1 MVRDPPTQSSWC
13 PTHSPISTE
22 SWFSSSRRR
31 IAYRASMNTTSSPA
45 AAGLMSYGLD
55 LDESFD
61 LLGSLVD
68 SILKGAKHADLPF
81 QQPTRFRS
89 YSTSRPPSR
98 SALKPR
104 HHYSLAPTRSS
115 SETRTQPM
123 TLCQRHAPLFQGPLA
138 RLVIEARGGP
148 TEQQRRHLTLGKRPL
163 DLSPALFPDDCIQL
177 QPRLRAHCHVCRA
190 PHIGAVYREASH
202 SSDAAATCAYQ
213 RTPAEIRSRS
223 TPTRYEA
230 VCDPG
235 LHRRSSQYDDNDR
248 DHDHSDR
255 YAHTRAQAEIV

>member
-1 MVRDPPTQSSWC
+1 MGHVLAPFGHIPVDLVEAPGVRLQTADRDGRPA
-13 PTHSPISTE
+13 PIALGACTFIGLPG
-22 SWFSSSRRR
+22 WVVIGLSRRDR
-31 IAYRASMNTTSSPA
+31 CSPPERRPGAGTSDVLTFRFGEKPVRL
-45 AAGLMSYGLD
+45 AGG
-55 LDESFD
+55 
-61 LLGSLVD
+61 
-68 SILKGAKHADLPF
+68 
-81 QQPTRFRS
+81 
-89 YSTSRPPSR
+89 
-98 SALKPR
+98 
-104 HHYSLAPTRSS
+104 
-115 SETRTQPM
+115 
-123 TLCQRHAPLFQGPLA
+123 
-138 RLVIEARGGP
+138 
-148 TEQQRRHLTLGKRPL
+148 
-163 DLSPALFPDDCIQL
+163 PALFPDDCIQL

>member
-1 MVRDPPTQSSWC
+1 
-13 PTHSPISTE
+13 
-22 SWFSSSRRR
+22 
-31 IAYRASMNTTSSPA
+31 
-45 AAGLMSYGLD
+45 
-55 LDESFD
+55 
-61 LLGSLVD
+61 
-68 SILKGAKHADLPF
+68 
-81 QQPTRFRS
+81 
-89 YSTSRPPSR
+89 
-98 SALKPR
+98 
-104 HHYSLAPTRSS
+104 
-115 SETRTQPM
+115 M

-138 RLVIEARGGP
+138 RLVIEVRGGP
-148 TEQQRRHLTLGKRPL
+148 TEQQRRHLTLGKCPL

-177 QPRLRAHCHVCRA
+177 QPRLRAHCHVCGA

>member
-1 MVRDPPTQSSWC
+1 
-13 PTHSPISTE
+13 
-22 SWFSSSRRR
+22 
-31 IAYRASMNTTSSPA
+31 
-45 AAGLMSYGLD
+45 
-55 LDESFD
+55 
-61 LLGSLVD
+61 
-68 SILKGAKHADLPF
+68 
-81 QQPTRFRS
+81 
-89 YSTSRPPSR
+89 
-98 SALKPR
+98 
-104 HHYSLAPTRSS
+104 
-115 SETRTQPM
+115 M
-123 TLCQRHAPLFQGPLA
+123 TLFLNASADDGGWLSKALVGAVIAALGYVGKEIWDAWTAFQ
-138 RLVIEARGGP
+138 
-148 TEQQRRHLTLGKRPL
+148 KRKQERK
-163 DLSPALFPDDCIQL
+163 AQIVQL
-177 QPRLRAHCHVCRA
+177 QSRLRAHCHVCGA